1 LKSITGAE
9 MCRLIEVNGWSLRRL
24 VEVTISIPPGERKI
38 IPIPVH
44 GGKNLKPGLAFR
56 IARDAGVNI

>member
-1 LKSITGAE
+1 